1 MRKSLKIQKTNTT
14 GDYNYQQLVDV
25 EKGKTYTL
33 SGYIK
38 ANKKR
43 HKINGIITLLMGI
56 LFFYSIGGVE
66 NIVILVGFLAFIF
79 NFLIFNSNTGEYL
92 KDRN

>member
-1 MRKSLKIQKTNTT
+1 MIVN
-14 GDYNYQQLVDV
+14 
-25 EKGKTYTL
+25 E